1 MRHRFSASLIT
12 LSLLLSLVA
21 VPTSALTQIPKD
33 PRVGDRCEKDPKV
46 PAAWK
51 AYQDITWN
59 YPACPHPYRYVSGKL
74 TSKTPKTV
82 QNNRSEL
89 LSVDQCMITNFWATK
104 RAEQARGEILG
115 PNYTLQ
121 LVPFQSPDYKMKS
134 NPQDDYKVWI
144 KAFED
149 VMNKSSDLPFN
160 FKVVVPDKYFMLPNT
175 LKSYEIGYKYWEDY
189 PDPRDKAV
197 QPGVMRLVQ
206 DVVTAADPQ
215 IDFSKANHMW
225 IIGPPTANR
234 KDLISWDLYKYTIQT
249 QEKLMKRLYLAQNP
263 FDYKFDLKNR
273 SQNDKKYGKMKSNY
287 IFDGSGALGWSH
299 YWGHSSGTFTTF
311 ASVQGYPDQ
320 MMDWGIMQKKDSDWL
335 ALHKWILQMISDD
348 QVRCAPKDKVTTHWL
363 KPSTIKGG
371 YEKLLMVPI
380 SSSDYLAVESIRPY
394 GYSYKIPKCQQG
406 ALVYVAHLY
415 GQGFNEKTIHV
426 PATTKK
432 KGCPGRGPSEL
443 GSLVKGD
450 SVSYGG
456 VRITVVEA
464 GDFGDVIKV
473 EPGA

>member
-12 LSLLLSLVA
+12 LSLLLCLVA

-89 LSVDQCMITNFWATK
+89 LSVDQCMIANFWATK

-443 GSLVKGD
+443 GALVKGD

>member
-21 VPTSALTQIPKD
+21 VPTSALTQIPTEA
-33 PRVGDRCEKDPKV
+33 RVGDRCEKDPKV

-74 TSKTPKTV
+74 TSKTPKTI

-89 LSVDQCMITNFWATK
+89 LSVDQCMIANFWATK
-104 RAEQARGEILG
+104 RAEQSRGEVLG

-206 DVVTAADPQ
+206 DVVTAAEPQ

-273 SQNDKKYGKMKSNY
+273 SQNDKTYGKMKSNY

-443 GSLVKGD
+443 GALVKGD

-473 EPGA
+473 EPGS